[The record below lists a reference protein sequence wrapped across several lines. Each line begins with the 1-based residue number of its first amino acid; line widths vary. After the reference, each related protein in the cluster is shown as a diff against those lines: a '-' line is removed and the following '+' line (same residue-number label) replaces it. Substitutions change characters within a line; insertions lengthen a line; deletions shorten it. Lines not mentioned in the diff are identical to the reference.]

1 MAREQTEYQVRVVF
15 QAVLGPLEGELK
27 QTVSS
32 MGKLGTTGKK
42 AGKEGSQGLD
52 QVKRSADHVDESLR
66 KTDQSAFNLGKTLK
80 KALTGAAIAYT
91 AKKIINLGESMVKE
105 YGKTQTALG
114 QVASLGYEDLS
125 RLRKAATDFSNTWSG
140 TTREDFIASAYDIKS
155 GIATLTDAGVAN
167 FTRLAALTAK
177 ATKASTA
184 DMTSLF
190 ATGYNIYRK
199 FYQSDDAFGNAFA
212 AGVAKSV
219 QLFKTDGPQIAQAIS
234 AIGAS
239 ASSANVPLNEQLSIL
254 GMLKGTMGGGEA
266 GTKYRSFIT
275 NAARAGKA
283 LGLSFLDA
291 KNQLKSMPDILDQL
305 HKKFGDTMDAAEKME
320 LTKAFGTDEA
330 VSLIDLLY
338 TKTGELRKN
347 IDLVS
352 QSIDGGTKSVE
363 AMASKMNS
371 GPLEKIQQIR
381 QTWANL
387 KDLMGEQI
395 SPGLSPALD
404 GLHEKLLELQD
415 SGDFTQLGE
424 SLGEL
429 VRAGGELFTKV
440 LDRAPAA
447 IQALAGSVKFL
458 ADHLDQAAFSVKAL
472 VAVWIGFKAVTAG
485 KALFS
490 AAVTGLGALV
500 KVLGKAKKALALF
513 KLAWNIGWD
522 LNPIGLIIMLV
533 AALIAW
539 FVKATKGVD
548 GWKNKFKVAMNDIQ
562 IGFFKFIRAITS
574 KWADFIGFFHK
585 SWGDAANEQVEKM
598 DEKIKEL
605 QATNDS
611 LRGDAPQKRLPAGIK
626 MMINTAYKTAKA
638 QMSRNEEGP
647 SAEGASGV
655 NTGGTGS
662 SGASGGSVGSQ
673 AGKNTLQTRIQAI
686 EDRYA
691 DGLKNQELK
700 ADLAEGAGRSS
711 VAKELKQQSVALLKR
726 QANDLLHL
734 ENTQGGVNR
743 TIVDNARLSI
753 LKKIQELT
761 SDIRDGVQRITG
773 DFNNPSDISPMTRY
787 QYLIS
792 DTKNV
797 QRGQYF
803 GNRSVE
809 MYFNIKNPEGLSTAK
824 LQEYMKQ
831 WGVTGATT
839 LGGMSYD
846 SAKEMA
852 SQVTRY

>member
-1 MAREQTEYQVRVVF
+1 MAREQSEYQVRVVF
-15 QAVLGPLEGELK
+15 QAVLGPLEGKLK

-52 QVKRSADHVDESLR
+52 QVKRSADHADESLR

-125 RLRKAATDFSNTWSG
+125 RLRKAAIDFSNTWSG

-155 GIATLTDAGVAN
+155 GIATLTDAGVAD

-404 GLHEKLLELQD
+404 GLHEKLLELED

-539 FVKATKGVD
+539 FVNATKGVD

-598 DEKIKEL
+598 DEKIEEL
-605 QATNDS
+605 QNTNDS
-611 LRGDAPQKRLPAGIK
+611 LRGEAPKKRLPIGMK
-626 MMINTAYKTAKA
+626 LMLDTVYKTAKA
-638 QMSRNEEGP
+638 HMLENKGSTP
-647 SAEGASGV
+647 I
-655 NTGGTGS
+655 GGTLDTN
-662 SGASGGSVGSQ
+662 SGGVSSVVGGVGGS
-673 AGKNTLQTRIQAI
+673 AKTGKNPLQMRIQAI
-686 EDRYA
+686 DDRYT
-691 DGLKNQELK
+691 DRLKNRELK
-700 ADLAEGAGRSS
+700 ADLAEGAGQSS

-734 ENTQGGVNR
+734 ENTQGGANR

-809 MYFNIKNPEGLSTAK
+809 MYFNIKNPEGLGTAK